1 MLSTLSQL
9 RGNLDHDL
17 HRQIAA
23 LAKQV
28 SALQGA
34 VSSRGGHAV
43 DGAWDSTADLYDDFR
58 DRLAGAMP
66 HIRKG
71 ARTVERSARDH
82 PATAAVVGLVVVG
95 LVVAFMSRR

>member
-9 RGNLDHDL
+9 RGNFDHDL

-43 DGAWDSTADLYDDFR
+43 DGAWDTTADLYDDFR

>member
-17 HRQIAA
+17 HRHIAA

-43 DGAWDSTADLYDDFR
+43 DGAWDTTADLYDDFR

-82 PATAAVVGLVVVG
+82 PASAAVVGLVVVG

>member
-1 MLSTLSQL
+1 MLSTLSQF

-34 VSSRGGHAV
+34 VSSRGSHAV
-43 DGAWDSTADLYDDFR
+43 DGAWDTTADLYDDFR